1 MAHTKESRRKDE
13 AKATLQIAQKVTRA
27 AIAKS
32 GASKKTGGA
41 QKGEVVNKKCKTS
54 GKAEAPVKISGKA
67 EAPAKISG
75 KAEAPAKIS
84 GKAED
89 MDDEEEEA
97 PVKTSGKA
105 EDMDDEDMDDE
116 EEEAPVK
123 TSGKAKVAAKTSG
136 KAEAPAKTSGK
147 AEAPA
152 KTSGKAK
159 AGAQLDLKDT
169 RPCDRGFYPHHPKL
183 FEKKQLREFT
193 RFDVTN
199 RNEVLVFFEETDLQ
213 RKGFYRGLITDL
225 CDSLHP
231 RKLVS
236 TLSPLSR
243 SSSLFLLVVCS
254 SYVRQRFSSSALCV
268 GNCFKRV
275 GGF

>member
-13 AKATLQIAQKVTRA
+13 AKAALQIAQKVTRA
-27 AIAKS
+27 AIAKG

-41 QKGEVVNKKCKTS
+41 QKGEVVNKKR
-54 GKAEAPVKISGKA
+54 
-67 EAPAKISG
+67 
-75 KAEAPAKIS
+75 
-84 GKAED
+84 
-89 MDDEEEEA
+89 
-97 PVKTSGKA
+97 
-105 EDMDDEDMDDE
+105 
-116 EEEAPVK
+116 
-123 TSGKAKVAAKTSG
+123 KTSG

-152 KTSGKAK
+152 KTSGKAE

-169 RPCDRGFYPHHPKL
+169 RPCDRGFYPYHPKI

-199 RNEVLVFFEETDLQ
+199 RNEVLVFYDRTDRH

-231 RKLVS
+231 KKLVS

-268 GNCFKRV
+268 GNCFKSV
-275 GGF
+275 DGF

>member
-1 MAHTKESRRKDE
+1 MAHTKESRLDE

-41 QKGEVVNKKCKTS
+41 QKGEVVSNKR
-54 GKAEAPVKISGKA
+54 
-67 EAPAKISG
+67 
-75 KAEAPAKIS
+75 
-84 GKAED
+84 
-89 MDDEEEEA
+89 
-97 PVKTSGKA
+97 
-105 EDMDDEDMDDE
+105 
-116 EEEAPVK
+116 
-123 TSGKAKVAAKTSG
+123 KTSG

-147 AEAPA
+147 AE
-152 KTSGKAK
+152 

-169 RPCDRGFYPHHPKL
+169 RPCDRGFYPYRPKI

-199 RNEVLVFFEETDLQ
+199 RNEVLVFYDRGARH

-231 RKLVS
+231 KKLVS

-268 GNCFKRV
+268 GNCFKSV
-275 GGF
+275 DGF

>member
-1 MAHTKESRRKDE
+1 MPPTSAM
-13 AKATLQIAQKVTRA
+13 AKAVAKALALKVTRM
-27 AIAKS
+27 AINKMNTSNEDLPVA
-32 GASKKTGGA
+32 KKTGGT
-41 QKGEVVNKKCKTS
+41 QKR
-54 GKAEAPVKISGKA
+54 
-67 EAPAKISG
+67 
-75 KAEAPAKIS
+75 
-84 GKAED
+84 
-89 MDDEEEEA
+89 
-97 PVKTSGKA
+97 
-105 EDMDDEDMDDE
+105 
-116 EEEAPVK
+116 
-123 TSGKAKVAAKTSG
+123 KTSG

-152 KTSGKAK
+152 KTSDEAE

-169 RPCDRGFYPHHPKL
+169 RPCDRGFYPYHPKI

-199 RNEVLVFFEETDLQ
+199 RNEVLVFFDRTDLH

-231 RKLVS
+231 KKLVS

-268 GNCFKRV
+268 GNCFKSV
-275 GGF
+275 DGF